1 MAPTALT
8 ASTSSTLLE
17 TNRPQTTKEIA
28 DRARKFQWNP
38 SIPLKAW
45 LRTASTL
52 NQEGQSYLHDGNWGQ
67 AYLLYM
73 RYLTLLM
80 DFLPSH
86 PESKTPEGKKAL
98 ASVNDSLPHIFT
110 HLERIKPIIQREY
123 EEWVLETRRKELRQK
138 QQADRAKSRVPSK
151 YDERASTDP
160 ALSSTSRL
168 LDAGEHQELAVELA
182 RREIRRRDATRKATR
197 QPGASQGEEL
207 SRRTAGF
214 WNTWTEE
221 LANKQAEDEEI
232 FRRQMESTRNKLD
245 KGEDSRDDPPRP
257 GPAATSRNSS
267 YRYPTIAKSEPIQYE
282 AQKPYTRSTPTP
294 QPSLPPA
301 RPPKDDVPYHV
312 PYRHEASSSP
322 VPTSLVPGPPA
333 KQQMYP
339 ERTLPTPET
348 PQELPAPP
356 PKIHEDP
363 PAPAPA
369 PAKKQRL
376 TFKPA
381 AYLENGEPI
390 RSVFLPSQ
398 LRHEFLSV
406 ASENTRRGLEMCG
419 ILCGTAV
426 NNALF
431 VRCLL
436 IPEQKCTSDTCETEN
451 EGAMLEYCMNE
462 DLLMLGWIHTHPTQT
477 CFMSSRDLHTQ
488 AGYQVMLPESLAIVC
503 APRFE
508 PDYGI
513 FRLTHP
519 PGLDHILG
527 CTQQSTFHP
536 HAVDNLYTKAQ
547 RPTGHVY
554 ENENLEFYV
563 KDLRPGGRGSTVQP
577 KKF

>member
-1 MAPTALT
+1 
-8 ASTSSTLLE
+8 
-17 TNRPQTTKEIA
+17 
-28 DRARKFQWNP
+28 
-38 SIPLKAW
+38 
-45 LRTASTL
+45 
-52 NQEGQSYLHDGNWGQ
+52 
-67 AYLLYM
+67 
-73 RYLTLLM
+73 M
-80 DFLPSH
+80 DCLPSH
-86 PESKTPEGKKAL
+86 PDAKTPEGKKAL
-98 ASVNDSLPHIFT
+98 VSMNNSLPYIAT
-110 HLERIKPIIQREY
+110 HLEKIKPIIQEEY

-138 QQADRAKSRVPSK
+138 QQADRAKSKTPSK

-160 ALSSTSRL
+160 ALSSAARL
-168 LDAGEHQELAVELA
+168 LDAGEHQELAVQLA
-182 RREIRRRDATRKATR
+182 QREIRRRDATRDATR
-197 QPGASQGEEL
+197 KPGVPQEEEQ
-207 SRRTAGF
+207 SRRAAGF

-221 LANKQAEDEEI
+221 LAHKQAEDEEL
-232 FRRQMESTRNKLD
+232 FRKQMESTRNKLD
-245 KGEDSRDDPPRP
+245 GSEDGHNDTRNPSKESRPA
-257 GPAATSRNSS
+257 PAASSRTSS

-282 AQKPYTRSTPTP
+282 AQKPYSRSTPTP
-294 QPSLPPA
+294 QPSLPPM
-301 RPPKDDVPYHV
+301 RPPKDDVPY
-312 PYRHEASSSP
+312 RHEVSSSP
-322 VPTSLVPGPPA
+322 VSAPLALEPPT
-333 KQQMYP
+333 KQQIYP

-363 PAPAPA
+363 PA

-398 LRHEFLSV
+398 LRHQFLSV

-503 APRFE
+503 APKFE
-508 PDYGI
+508 P
-513 FRLTHP
+513 
-519 PGLDHILG
+519 
-527 CTQQSTFHP
+527 S
-536 HAVDNLYTKAQ
+536 
-547 RPTGHVY
+547 
-554 ENENLEFYV
+554 
-563 KDLRPGGRGSTVQP
+563 
-577 KKF
+577 

>member
-1 MAPTALT
+1 MPPPASTAFT
-8 ASTSSTLLE
+8 ASTLLD
-17 TNRPQTTKEIA
+17 NRPQTTKEISE
-28 DRARKFQWNP
+28 RARKFQWNP
-38 SIPLKAW
+38 RIPLKAW

-52 NQEGQSYLHDGNWGQ
+52 SQEGQSYLHDGNWGQ
-67 AYLLYM
+67 SYLLYM

-80 DFLPSH
+80 DYLPSH
-86 PESKTPEGKKAL
+86 PEAKTPEGRKAI
-98 ASVNDSLPHIFT
+98 ASMNNSLPHIAT
-110 HLERIKPIIQREY
+110 HLENIKPIIQKEY
-123 EEWVLETRRKELRQK
+123 EEWVSEARRKELRQK
-138 QQADRAKSRVPSK
+138 QQVDRDKSKAPSK

-160 ALSSTSRL
+160 ALSSSARL
-168 LDAGEHQELAVELA
+168 LDAGDHQELAVELA
-182 RREIRRRDATRKATR
+182 KREIRRRDATRQATR
-197 QPGASQGEEL
+197 KPGVPQEEEQ
-207 SRRTAGF
+207 SRRAAGF

-221 LANKQAEDEEI
+221 LANKQAEDEEL

-245 KGEDSRDDPPRP
+245 GGENDHRDAQPKESRPLP
-257 GPAATSRNSS
+257 ATSKNSS
-267 YRYPTIAKSEPIQYE
+267 YRYPTIAKSEPVQYE
-282 AQKPYTRSTPTP
+282 AHKPSARSTSTP
-294 QPSLPPA
+294 QPQLPP
-301 RPPKDDVPYHV
+301 RPPKDGLSYEL
-312 PYRHEASSSP
+312 EASLSP
-322 VPTSLVPGPPA
+322 VSAPLAPQLPA
-333 KQQMYP
+333 KEQIYP
-339 ERTLPTPET
+339 ERTLPNPVT
-348 PQELPAPP
+348 PQELPTLP
-356 PKIHEDP
+356 PKIHEEP
-363 PAPAPA
+363 PV
-369 PAKKQRL
+369 PAKKQQRL

-398 LRHEFLSV
+398 LRHQFLSV

-488 AGYQVMLPESLAIVC
+488 AGYQVMLPESIAIVC
-503 APRFE
+503 APSVQ
-508 PDYGI
+508 PSYGI

-536 HAVDNLYTKAQ
+536 HSVDNLYTKAQ

-563 KDLRPGGRGSTVQP
+563 KDLRPGSRNSTVQN